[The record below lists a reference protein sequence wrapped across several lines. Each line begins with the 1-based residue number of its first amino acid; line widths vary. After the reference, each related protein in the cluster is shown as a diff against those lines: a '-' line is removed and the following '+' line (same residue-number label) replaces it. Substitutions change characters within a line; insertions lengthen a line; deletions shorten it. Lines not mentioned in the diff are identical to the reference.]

1 MSGAPW
7 GAGGV
12 RDRLPPRGC
21 GLLETQARR
30 RDWPCGSPPP
40 RLVPTLPHC
49 STSPFGLSRHTREAR
64 LSLSWADPASPR
76 GPSLSEAPLSAPA
89 LGGRRPGLRR
99 GRCPSALGKLGVG
112 AEVLGAP
119 RGESGEGL
127 ALFQPGPLPCCP
139 LRTPDRRLSA
149 PSLAAATGLR
159 PGRQSRV
166 QQGCTG
172 PCCPAHRTPASVSG
186 LGRWCSPPCPRS
198 HFG

>member
-30 RDWPCGSPPP
+30 RDWRVAPRPHVLCLPC
-40 RLVPTLPHC
+40 LIVLPLPLGC
-49 STSPFGLSRHTREAR
+49 PGTREAR

-127 ALFQPGPLPCCP
+127 ALFQPGPRPCCP